1 MIILSQFLTVV
12 RMTSAPT
19 RTNPSTCHY
28 LRHSFAS
35 RAVALGE
42 SLPMIAKPR
51 DDPERLVDDIKPS
64 VAEPLTKRVPV
75 SVAVAR
81 ALLWGRPGDPYAP
94 HTGANIAYLPGRKKG
109 VDEGAAVTDSR
120 GARS

>member
-1 MIILSQFLTVV
+1 MLRGTVLKQGDGVRVAAELLSAEEGQSQLW
-12 RMTSAPT
+12 S
-19 RTNPSTCHY
+19 
-28 LRHSFAS
+28 
-35 RAVALGE
+35 GE
-42 SLPMIAKPR
+42 Y
-51 DDPERLVDDIKPS
+51 ERLVDDIKPS

-75 SVAVAR
+75 SVGVAR

-109 VDEGAAVTDSR
+109 VDEGAAFTDSR

>member
-1 MIILSQFLTVV
+1 
-12 RMTSAPT
+12 
-19 RTNPSTCHY
+19 
-28 LRHSFAS
+28 
-35 RAVALGE
+35 
-42 SLPMIAKPR
+42 MIAKPR

-75 SVAVAR
+75 SVGVAR

-109 VDEGAAVTDSR
+109 VDEGAAHVDSNSVCR
-120 GARS
+120 LGISHCSLF